1 MFKLLFIQKSPSIV
15 GNSSVLYGHSN
26 LLTAMI
32 PVSFRFEIY
41 EISHIQ
47 THNHISLPVTI

>member
-1 MFKLLFIQKSPSIV
+1 MSKLLFIQKSPSIV

-26 LLTAMI
+26 LLTALI

-47 THNHISLPVTI
+47 KHNHISLSVTI